1 MLKMHDDPMS
11 THSSQSQLFFFWV
24 DVAADALYSSTK
36 QANRQRKRPMKPLQ
50 RLWKVTNSSKHHLF
64 CPVHVQCFLNLWTNR
79 REKPSG
85 SDAYWNIFDFI
96 VIGVSVVE
104 PCRIFATTT
113 TACWGDNLTTDL
125 GKKMGEAKDVVL
137 DFWARMLSPSMS
149 TGQLRLEL
157 GRGQG
162 IWHRKWI
169 GREVWVWKNEHM
181 MGLMGMFGHIFELYV
196 DQKSCK
202 KFLRNFDAD
211 RLVHYA
217 LQRKKYERDTRTI
230 DSSSWRCTWQTSF
243 DMFRTV
249 FSNNSQTNFAK

>member
-1 MLKMHDDPMS
+1 
-11 THSSQSQLFFFWV
+11 
-24 DVAADALYSSTK
+24 
-36 QANRQRKRPMKPLQ
+36 MKPLQ

-64 CPVHVQCFLNLWTNR
+64 CPVHVQCFLNLWTDR

-202 KFLRNFDAD
+202 KFLRNFEAD

-217 LQRKKYERDTRTI
+217 LQRKIYERDTRTI

-249 FSNNSQTNFAK
+249 FLTTAKRTSPSSAFHSSDRAVL